1 MKRMGYA
8 LDFKNP
14 QTFNEKIQWMK
25 LFDRNPLYT
34 QLSDKYLVRD
44 YVIQKIGREYL
55 NPLYGVYESTDEIDW
70 KNLPSRC
77 VLKTNHGAGWIILHD
92 EKPTT
97 LNTTETANILNNWL
111 QTNFYRRFRE
121 WQYKDIKPKILLE
134 KYIDGDNELGLLDF
148 KFFCFDGVPALIQV
162 NIDRFH
168 DFCLVFM
175 DMDWNETPMA
185 LHHYPR
191 AVIKIPKPRMLKE
204 MCQIASTLANNF
216 RFCRVDLYNPGDKVI
231 FGELTFTP
239 NAGFEKITPPSYDF
253 FLGSMLGIQ

>member
-1 MKRMGYA
+1 LNLLFITHHDNFQGSSRSLFSLLEGLRAYP
-8 LDFKNP
+8 FNP
-14 QTFNEKIQWMK
+14 
-25 LFDRNPLYT
+25 
-34 QLSDKYLVRD
+34 
-44 YVIQKIGREYL
+44 YVIV
-55 NPLYGVYESTDEIDW
+55 PAESAFT
-70 KNLPSRC
+70 
-77 VLKTNHGAGWIILHD
+77 GALTIVFILAFCSLAAWIILHD

-97 LNTTETANILNNWL
+97 LNNTETANILNNWL

-134 KYIDGDNELGLLDF
+134 KYIDGENELGLLDY